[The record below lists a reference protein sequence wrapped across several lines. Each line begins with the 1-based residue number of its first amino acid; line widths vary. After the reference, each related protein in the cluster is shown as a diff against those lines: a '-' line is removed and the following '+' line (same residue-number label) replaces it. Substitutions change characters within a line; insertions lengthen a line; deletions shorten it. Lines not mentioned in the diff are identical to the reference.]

1 MCWIEQSIQG
11 NFPDF
16 SCLVDRLI
24 ELALEEDLGPG
35 DVTTQALI
43 PVDRKGAAQIRAKE
57 DLVVAGLPVAHRVF
71 RKLDT
76 QVQFFP
82 EALEGQEVS
91 PGDVLAQVRGPLA
104 AILSGERTALN
115 FLMRLS
121 GIATYTRKM
130 VSSVSDFPTAIV
142 DTRKTTPGWRA
153 LEKYAVRVG
162 GGANH
167 RFGLFDGV
175 LIKNNHLAAVGSIT
189 DAVRLAREKTH
200 HLLKIEVE
208 VTSLVELEEALAA
221 GADIIMLDNMDETT
235 MAQAVKFTA
244 GRALLEASGSMT
256 LERLPKV
263 AATGVNLISMGA
275 LTHSAPAVD
284 IHLRLVGGGG

>member
-1 MCWIEQSIQG
+1 
-11 NFPDF
+11 
-16 SCLVDRLI
+16 
-24 ELALEEDLGPG
+24 
-35 DVTTQALI
+35 
-43 PVDRKGAAQIRAKE
+43 
-57 DLVVAGLPVAHRVF
+57 VVAGLPVAHRVF

-256 LERLPKV
+256 LERLSKV

-275 LTHSAPAVD
+275 LTHRAPAVD
-284 IHLRLVGGGG
+284 IHLRII

>member
-1 MCWIEQSIQG
+1 MCWIEQSIKG
-11 NFPDF
+11 SFPDF

-43 PVDRKGAAQIRAKE
+43 PPDKKGAAQIRAKE
-57 DLVVAGLPVAHRVF
+57 KLLVAGLPVAHRVF
-71 RKLDT
+71 HKLES

-82 EALEGQEVS
+82 NAMEGQEVE
-91 PGDVLAQVRGPLA
+91 PGAVLAQVRGPLA
-104 AILSGERTALN
+104 AILTGERTALN

-121 GIATYTRKM
+121 GIATFTQKM
-130 VSSVSDFPTAIV
+130 VSAVSGFPTAIV

-175 LIKNNHLAAVGSIT
+175 LIKNNHLTAVGSLT
-189 DAVRLAREKTH
+189 EAVRQARENAH

-208 VTSLVELEEALAA
+208 VTSLSELEEALAA
-221 GADIIMLDNMDETT
+221 GADIIMLDNLDEAT
-235 MAQAVKFTA
+235 MAEAVKITA

-256 LERLPKV
+256 LERLPAV

-275 LTHSAPAVD
+275 LTHSAPSVD
-284 IHLRLVGGGG
+284 IHLRII

>member
-1 MCWIEQSIQG
+1 MCWIEQSVQG

-57 DLVVAGLPVAHRVF
+57 NLVVAGLPVAHRVF

-82 EALEGQEVS
+82 AAMEGQEVS
-91 PGDVLAQVRGPLA
+91 LGDVLAQVRGPLA
-104 AILSGERTALN
+104 AILTGERTALN

-130 VSSVSDFPTAIV
+130 VSAVSGFPTAIV

-153 LEKYAVRVG
+153 LEKYAVRAG

-175 LIKNNHLAAVGSIT
+175 LIKNNHLAAVGSLT
-189 DAVRLAREKTH
+189 DAVRQAREKTH

-208 VTSLVELEEALAA
+208 VTSLLELEEALAA

-235 MAQAVKFTA
+235 MAQAVTFTA

-256 LERLPKV
+256 LERLSKV

-284 IHLRLVGGGG
+284 IHLRII